1 MSGGSH
7 SNRYGGQSSTGGFSS
22 YAGSNRLAFGSSVL
36 SNPTSAV
43 NAIHNTYVAPI
54 GQGGFG
60 GFGGYGGYGSSSG
73 LFDPSFDDF
82 DDSYL
87 TGYNNIAANNPGY
100 SNQYDDPRFDQENIK
115 PHRGDNQLNGSDGNE
130 N

>member
-7 SNRYGGQSSTGGFSS
+7 SNRYGGQSSTVGLSS
-22 YAGSNRLAFGSSVL
+22 YDGSNR
-36 SNPTSAV
+36 
-43 NAIHNTYVAPI
+43 VAPI